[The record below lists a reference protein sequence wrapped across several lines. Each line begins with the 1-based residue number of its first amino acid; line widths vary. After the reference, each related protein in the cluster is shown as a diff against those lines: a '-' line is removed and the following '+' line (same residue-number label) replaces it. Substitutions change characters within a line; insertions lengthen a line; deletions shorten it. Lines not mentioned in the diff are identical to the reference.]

1 MLPTPPLPTSLTP
14 TMQSTTLH
22 QLTAQPI
29 TTENFR
35 AYGQVIFASEDGK
48 PYDHED
54 ARLSLDQG
62 TPRFYIMRLQRK
74 GRRFSRITRHVCC
87 TQCLGSLEGKDWLI
101 AVAPPA
107 PAAEPALDDLAAFL
121 IPGNCFIKLEVGTWH
136 AGPYF
141 DHDWV
146 DFYNLELSDTNV
158 TDHQTCNLLGRY
170 RLEFEIV

>member
-1 MLPTPPLPTSLTP
+1 
-14 TMQSTTLH
+14 MQSTSIQ
-22 QLTAQPI
+22 QLPAQQI
-29 TTENFR
+29 TSKSFQ
-35 AYGQVIFASEDGK
+35 AYGQVIFASTDGK
-48 PYDHED
+48 PYDQED
-54 ARLSLDQG
+54 ARLSLEQG

-74 GRRFSRITRHVCC
+74 GRKFARITRHLRC

-107 PAAEPALDDLAAFL
+107 EAEEPSLDKLAAFQ

-141 DHDWV
+141 EHDWV

-158 TDHQTCNLLGRY
+158 TDHQTCNLLSRY
-170 RLEFEIV
+170 GLEFEIV